1 MAKAYTEHYALV
13 QKLVPK
19 EQSLELELGSGD
31 EWEKLCWFL
40 EKDIPVGPEGKAKQY
55 PRVNDKA
62 FFIAFRKRILW
73 QAGVWA
79 AQKVLGYGALCRL
92 VFAAGAWCYSV
103 GKSK

>member
-1 MAKAYTEHYALV
+1 VTNGRSCV
-13 QKLVPK
+13 
-19 EQSLELELGSGD
+19 G
-31 EWEKLCWFL
+31 FL

-62 FFIAFRKRILW
+62 FFVAFRKRILW

-92 VFAAGAWCYSV
+92 GFAAGAWCYSV
-103 GKSK
+103 GRSR

>member
-1 MAKAYTEHYALV
+1 M
-13 QKLVPK
+13 
-19 EQSLELELGSGD
+19 ELELGSGD

-62 FFIAFRKRILW
+62 FFVAFRKRILW

-92 VFAAGAWCYSV
+92 VFAAGRV
-103 GKSK
+103 GSLVAVAYTATLAPCITSLCSDRVE